1 MQHICQVLLMTTVQ
15 RVPFSTIDLFG
26 VLLSTHKSDQL
37 HRFLFDKAH
46 IRGELVQLDESIQ
59 TMLDTQAYPPCLQ
72 KLLSEMMLAT
82 SLLTATLKFE
92 GEISLQLQS
101 EGELKYAVINGSHE
115 QKLRGIARWEGSLGD
130 ESFEELVGKKG
141 MLAITIM
148 PTKGQQYQG
157 IVALDKPS
165 LAECLKGYFEQSEQL
180 ATEIVLHTSFENE
193 KVRAAGMLL
202 QSIPESDKS
211 HQQDNVAFEHIAH
224 LTKTISEK
232 EIVELSVTEILYRLY
247 HQEDVQ
253 LFDPVD
259 VAFSCTCSK
268 DKVIQA
274 LSSIPVEDIKS
285 LLDERGS
292 ITTNCQY
299 CFTEYQ
305 FNEADLQS
313 LLQLNEDNGHK
324 LH

>member
-1 MQHICQVLLMTTVQ
+1 M
-15 RVPFSTIDLFG
+15 
-26 VLLSTHKSDQL
+26 STHKSDQL
-37 HRFLFDKAH
+37 HRFLFDAAH
-46 IRGELVQLDESIQ
+46 IRGELVQLDDSIQ

-72 KLLSEMMLAT
+72 RLLAEMMLAT

-115 QKLRGIARWEGSLGD
+115 QKLRGIARWDGNLTD
-130 ESFEELVGKKG
+130 ESFSELVGKKG

-180 ATEIVLHTSFENE
+180 ATEIVLHTALEQD
-193 KVRAAGMLL
+193 KVSAAGMLL
-202 QSIPESDKS
+202 QSMPESDTS
-211 HQQDNVAFEHIAH
+211 HEKDNDTFEHIAH
-224 LTKTISEK
+224 LTKTISQQ
-232 EIVELSVTEILYRLY
+232 EIIELPVKEILYRLY

-259 VAFSCTCSK
+259 VCFSCTCSK
-268 DKVIQA
+268 EKVFQA
-274 LSSIPVEDIKS
+274 LASISPDEIRS
-285 LLDERGS
+285 ILDEKGS
-292 ITTNCQY
+292 IVTNCQY

-305 FNEADLQS
+305 FNEVDLQPLFQTDS
-313 LLQLNEDNGHK
+313 HGNTK